1 MGEVVLERRAL
12 KTEGSEARVWWGG
25 APEHGNAAFRLLCG
39 HHGTHID
46 VAQRDAR
53 CMTARTSPARSAVDR
68 WRAMVLAHQAQSQ
81 RLRDA
86 ALRMPRDFAPPS
98 VDSFRADRERDDD
111 ARVLAVLLGL
121 VSRESTVVDVGAGAG
136 RFAIPLAREVARVVA
151 IEPSE
156 AMRAALES
164 DAQRAGVSNLEV
176 VATRWEDT
184 HGISGDLVIASHVV
198 YPLVDIEPFLR
209 RLDSAAVRCAAVLV
223 FERTPLSWLSGFW
236 PRVHGEER
244 LPAPHLPQV
253 IEMVTELGFGPPMV
267 ELIDVEP
274 FELGP
279 PDVARQKL
287 RRRLYVAPD
296 SPADQRLTGA
306 MRELLD
312 DRAGV
317 LVPRTET
324 PIRVGL
330 VRWNPSS
337 NTSRE

>member
-1 MGEVVLERRAL
+1 M
-12 KTEGSEARVWWGG
+12 T
-25 APEHGNAAFRLLCG
+25 
-39 HHGTHID
+39 GT
-46 VAQRDAR
+46 
-53 CMTARTSPARSAVDR
+53 RTPSRPAVDR

-111 ARVLAVLLGL
+111 ARVLAVLLEL
-121 VSRESTVVDVGAGAG
+121 VSRDGTVVDVGAGAG
-136 RFAIPLAREVARVVA
+136 RFAIPIAREVARVIAV
-151 IEPSE
+151 EPSD
-156 AMRAALES
+156 AMRAALQS
-164 DAQRAGVSNLEV
+164 DAQRAGVSNLEIV
-176 VATRWEDT
+176 PSRWEET
-184 HGISGDLVIASHVV
+184 NGVSGDLVIASHVV
-198 YPLVDIEPFLR
+198 YPMLDIEPFIRGLDAAALR
-209 RLDSAAVRCAAVLV
+209 WAAVLV

-253 IEMVTELGFGPPMV
+253 VDVVSELGFGPPLVDLV
-267 ELIDVEP
+267 EVEP

-279 PDVARQKL
+279 PAVAREKL

-296 SPADQRLTGA
+296 SQSDQRLTEA

-312 DRAGV
+312 ERAGV

-330 VRWNPSS
+330 VRWTPSS
-337 NTSRE
+337 STSRQ